1 MGKVKSAIITAFFVA
16 AVIVLALFATVSC
29 EVPFSNG
36 VKRYNSFITSIR
48 MSSELTG
55 DAYALLYPEGVISAA
70 DYDFVVGDEEGDEKE
85 KEEYQDTYVARGSV
99 YVDREQ
105 LGDDATDTRTGSK
118 EEDFLE
124 SIQRDAAILS
134 ARYGAKGYSSYSVSV
149 EDDFVIKVTVP
160 TGFTYAEYKSYDL
173 TSRSNRLSAVS
184 ATMTYLTYSGELSIR
199 NDSTYSSSQSIIA
212 IKEDINSFFKGA
224 SYYAVGGNYAI
235 KLELSDYGFEKLNDA
250 LAAGDSES
258 SAYFFIGET
267 SLGLTLTMGSTLE
280 DKIMYFSANEET
292 ARDMSIVLDSVV
304 SGNAIENEYNADGIN
319 STDLIA
325 VTSSFGEH
333 AVVYLGVGVLIILVA
348 FVVASVIRYK
358 KLGLVNVL
366 ILLMYTLTVI
376 TAMMLLD
383 VELSIAGIFT
393 AVLGLVL
400 LSFTNFFVFE
410 AVRKETLLGRTL
422 QASVKTAYKKT
433 LSTVLDMHIILVI
446 ASAMVTL
453 IAIGE
458 VSACGLIFFI
468 ASLASYALYWFTRF
482 MWYVISSPVRDKFA
496 FCGFKREVDD
506 DEN

>member
-16 AVIVLALFATVSC
+16 AVIVLALFATISC

-48 MSSELTG
+48 MSSEFTG

-70 DYDFVVGDEEGDEKE
+70 DYDFVVGDDEGDETE
-85 KEEYQDTYVARGSV
+85 KEEYRETYVARGSV
-99 YVDREQ
+99 YVDKEQ
-105 LGDDATDTRTGSK
+105 LGDDATETTAGSK
-118 EEDFLE
+118 EQTFRE
-124 SIQRDAAILS
+124 SVFKDAEILT
-134 ARYGAKGYSSYSVSV
+134 ARYGAKGYFGYSVSV

-173 TSRSNRLSAVS
+173 TSRSNALSAVS
-184 ATMTYLTYSGELSIR
+184 TTLTYMTYSGELSIR

-212 IKEDINSFFKGA
+212 IKEDINSFFKSA

-235 KLELSDYGFEKLNDA
+235 KLELSDYGFEKLNAA
-250 LAAGDSES
+250 LSAGDSES

-267 SLGLTLTMGSTLE
+267 SLGLTLTMGTSLE
-280 DKIMYFSANEET
+280 EKTMYFSATEAV
-292 ARDMSIVLDSVV
+292 ARDMSIVLDSVI
-304 SGNAIENEYNADGIN
+304 SGNALENEYNADGIN

-333 AVVYLGVGVLIILVA
+333 AVIYLGVAVLVILLA
-348 FVVASVIRYK
+348 LFAASVIRYK

-366 ILLMYTLTVI
+366 ILLMYTLTII
-376 TAMMLLD
+376 TALMLLEI
-383 VELSIAGIFT
+383 ELSLAGVFT

-400 LSFTNFFVFE
+400 LAFTNFYVFE
-410 AVRKETLLGRTL
+410 AVRRETLLGRTL

-433 LSTVLDMHIILVI
+433 LSAILDMHIILIIV
-446 ASAMVTL
+446 SAMVTL
-453 IAIGE
+453 IAVGE
-458 VSACGLIFFI
+458 VSACAFIFFI

-482 MWYVISSPVRDKFA
+482 MWYVISSPVKDKFA
-496 FCGFKREVDD
+496 FCGFMREVDD
-506 DEN
+506 DED